1 MEENYLDITEFGPQG
16 LRGLP
21 SLVSN
26 QNYGTDT
33 TGEDNTNKEK
43 SIADLILQSKHPYQQ
58 LGPYFSPTQKT
69 EDIGLEAMSLGY
81 GDSRFD
87 ENATQESDLYNLDE
101 IRAQNQTGI
110 EQLAHGVAKGIGLAA
125 TTFVDN
131 FVGTA
136 AGLANVIDKASSGEI
151 SKDQWFTQGLNAFV
165 DNPVSREL
173 QEINDKMEVWLPNY
187 YTEAE
192 KNNSWW
198 QNMFTANFI
207 GDHFLKNTGFM
218 VGALFSGMA
227 TSGVLSKVMKLEQSR
242 NIFKNMASAAGM
254 NNKNAIE
261 VAAQMAKNGAT
272 GAAVE
277 RALAN
282 SAKELA
288 RKEIALKA
296 IAGLSASWGE
306 SRIEALGGSDEFF
319 NRDKPLLDQYRQQR
333 LDNVDNELLEEHPE
347 LFLRPVTNYEGQ
359 IIGYERLPYQDNE
372 EYKRL
377 YNQKID
383 NITNEYNAALEELN
397 NRRIDFANN
406 SFLVNFGLTYLENLT
421 IFGNAITGGYSTA
434 KRAKNLVD
442 KVAIGQ
448 AAKKGAAAPFKYAA
462 SKEAIRA
469 LKAKNIAKGIWSP
482 IFEGTQEMLQRV
494 EQVTEDIYQGTK
506 FNTFMGQAIDPNG
519 LDSNLSWT
527 KSFSEAFGKVYS
539 DPEEWENFALGFITA
554 LLPMGGYTTVT
565 NEKGEIQYDEL
576 GRQKTK
582 RTILGGEFWDNIYT
596 ANKGINAE
604 AESQANALNQILDNP
619 DKRNLVYSLVMR
631 DAFAQRKDAALEN
644 NDVLAYKNAEFD
656 ELISEAIRFQES
668 GRGEDYKDIINT
680 YMTIETPEQI
690 EDLKKNT
697 VITEGDTEVSLYD
710 GMSDEQ
716 IIQKFANQKKQALEV
731 IDKAQAISDQF
742 DQLYGTETLAIAK
755 PEYISSVLRIDNREQ
770 RIKQLSD
777 EILSYVNGL
786 TSLYNEEEKN
796 ELLDNLRNISDLT
809 SVMSNEESLK
819 VVVDAIDNNEN
830 AKKALNDFIENK
842 YAAVNSERGLLQ
854 VRINRLTKK
863 QEEQGLN
870 KTEQKQL
877 DSLKKRKK
885 KLDDSTAGMKDKLQK
900 LKQKVQDS
908 GGETELN
915 RATFVQKIDD
925 LNTLI
930 QDRESLIS
938 LFGVFSNVDT
948 RSVLEKA
955 LSNDINKA
963 MEFYINRRVDKVYS
977 KVRKNRDLSQL
988 DESLPLNYIRERAVQ
1003 NGDQELVDYIDVRDD
1018 YLNILSKNIKNF
1030 SEEDLVE
1037 VFEAIDDNLRRKEN
1051 GQFISTTKDTMKA
1064 STEGFLLKRLQDLNK
1079 DKEALQQRQK
1089 VLETLLNQD
1098 SKYQK
1103 QYDIIADNLVK
1114 TDQQIQIIESIL
1126 DAKKNSE
1133 KAEEGFSKNVDSE
1146 EDEEENE
1153 NEKEE
1158 PVEGYVLTDENRDF
1172 AKRSRSDVEEELK
1185 GITSLEQIGFNYLIN
1200 AGIKD
1205 KLYEILDIDE
1215 NSELSD
1221 ALESDPDTLKWV
1233 KDQILKLHEQL
1244 ARQLKEEEKE
1254 SSRKGRTSNEEDKDE
1269 GEPEFDSLN
1278 DEDDSSSDD
1287 SSSEDGG
1294 LDNYENE
1301 DNDSDS
1307 EESSTSNL
1315 GFRSEIVGKTPQASQ
1330 SSQAV
1335 QEQPKES
1342 PVITTAT
1349 KIINPQK
1356 EHRTVTNSEGSN
1368 AEIKNRGSEDAWAVG
1383 RKGTKW
1389 DWRKLKSPRRKAE
1402 LREDTWDEFIW
1413 EGKGR
1418 EFIESGDLNRL
1429 QEYWLEHHN
1438 GSKLPIRFVKVKYA
1452 GDFEGEGAEKFK
1464 RMNATYANTLFA
1476 AVEIPDDFK
1485 PSIEIETAQVTPE
1498 TGRDIKVLILGEISY
1513 CQGSKSDNASYWRAL
1528 NDQINKSYN
1537 ELKKSKKDIGYELRM
1552 YTPDVTTNLEYI
1564 FSGRMV
1570 KEIDA
1575 VDGEKAVSYGIHNL
1589 GDILT
1594 REEQRQLDENSKY
1607 TPFEIVVKAGTQELV
1622 FGNIK
1627 VENPK
1632 TRNKQSRIVQLNG
1645 FSSIHRREMGST
1657 KVGNVGTVWLRVM
1670 EADGNIYYKGVKINR
1685 FDENTDDNSPV
1696 AKKIRQIIHDLVEN
1710 KDTTKEDWK
1719 IYLGRLSRF
1728 LYTSA
1733 AKSHKMFLH
1742 LDGADKFFQIGTDEG
1757 PTRKTFLDEEDA
1769 EERIYQAIKNEGYR
1783 FNLVAD
1789 NSSTNAVEN
1798 LSLQDIV
1805 ASNMIS
1811 TDLARVHNVGASFLI
1826 SQYVTEEG
1834 KLGKV
1839 VDSKV
1844 AEELRKGTLVHT
1856 GRKDIYN
1863 AEVASMPIKLDYGDA
1878 KGHYFKGRLDDNG
1891 KYHFYYIENEN
1902 DSIYPI
1908 NEDKEVTDSLT
1919 VKLLTTKLQLDYL
1932 MKNEKLTLEDLAR
1945 DIGEKIGGIKYTYT
1959 YKNKKIV
1966 YTHIYI
1972 PISVSNRTKPVYMD
1986 EKGKVIYPERN
1997 RDEYNAVVALGQRNE
2012 AGKKANEFLNK
2023 AGRNAN
2029 LVLNTFEEAE
2039 DKTITVTVINSAK
2052 KEKAKEGDFSYL
2064 YIGRDDII
2072 ASQEDFNY
2080 SDSDTQFKVKK
2091 LVFEFNAKTGAY
2103 ELSADVYL
2111 SDGTETRKD
2120 SNGEPI
2126 NRNMQLKLNGPSN
2139 LGLVIDKREEWNPSL
2154 IGNPIQEVMSA
2165 PIDEISKKDK
2175 KKTATKKGKTTNSSN
2190 NSILIIPT
2198 TGSSQ
2203 GKEVKGQYSVV
2214 QNEDNSLTVTYNG
2227 DPKARARINGNLVP
2241 DFPNKPKALGINQIT
2256 VLPNGEIQIQSDLSS
2271 NLNQPELQN
2280 QDILRQI
2287 IKEYLPDLS
2296 EYLEQNTKQPTVSVQ
2311 DIAKQMDK
2319 DKPVTEKPS
2328 PSLKRRPTV
2337 KSSTTK
2343 KQDKTVRTR
2352 EQLIESLFQ
2361 KLKGRYDSFSLQDS
2375 PKNVS
2380 LKDVLNSLQL
2390 STLEQLENVS
2400 VEDVEK
2406 IFTDNKYCWYPF

>member
-26 QNYGTDT
+26 QNYGADT
-33 TGEDNTNKEK
+33 TEDNNTNNER
-43 SIADLILQSKHPYQQ
+43 SIADIILQSEHPYQQ

-131 FVGTA
+131 FAGTA
-136 AGLANVIDKASSGEI
+136 AGLANVIDKTSSGEI

-198 QNMFTANFI
+198 QNAFTANFI

-254 NNKNAIE
+254 NDKNAIE
-261 VAAQMAKNGAT
+261 VAAQMARNGAT
-272 GAAVE
+272 GATVE

-347 LFLRPVTNYEGQ
+347 LFLRPIANQNGQ

-372 EYKRL
+372 EYKSL

-442 KVAIGQ
+442 KVAIDQ
-448 AAKKGAAAPFKYAA
+448 AAKEGASAPFKYTA

-539 DPEEWENFALGFITA
+539 NPEEWENFALGFITA

-582 RTILGGEFWDNIYT
+582 RTLLGGEFWDNVYT

-631 DAFAQRKDAALEN
+631 DAFSQRKDAALQN

-656 ELISEAIRFQES
+656 ELVSEAIRFQES
-668 GRGEDYKDIINT
+668 GRGEDYRDLINT

-796 ELLDNLRNISDLT
+796 ELLDNLRSISNLT

-930 QDRESLIS
+930 QDRESLVS

-948 RSVLEKA
+948 RFVLEKA

-963 MEFYINRRVDKVYS
+963 MEFYVNRRIDKVYS

-1003 NGDQELVDYIDVRDD
+1003 NGDQDLVDYIDVRDD

-1037 VFEAIDDNLRRKEN
+1037 VFESINDNLRRKEN
-1051 GQFISTTKDTMKA
+1051 GQFINTTKDTMRA
-1064 STEGFLLKRLQDLNK
+1064 STEGFLLKRLQDLNEEK
-1079 DKEALQQRQK
+1079 DNSSSLP
-1089 VLETLLNQD
+1089 
-1098 SKYQK
+1098 SKIK
-1103 QYDIIADNLVK
+1103 L
-1114 TDQQIQIIESIL
+1114 DQQIQIIEAVL

-1146 EDEEENE
+1146 EGEEEIE
-1153 NEKEE
+1153 NEEEEE
-1158 PVEGYVLTDENRDF
+1158 PVEGFVLTDKNRNF
-1172 AKRSRSDVEEELK
+1172 AKRSRADVEEELN
-1185 GITSLEQIGFNYLIN
+1185 GITSLEQFEQEKNNFILGN
-1200 AGIKD
+1200 GIED
-1205 KLYEILDIDE
+1205 EFYEALNIVEDSSLTESLDPND
-1215 NSELSD
+1215 
-1221 ALESDPDTLKWV
+1221 LKWV

-1254 SSRKGRTSNEEDKDE
+1254 NNRKGRVSNKEEDE
-1269 GEPEFDSLN
+1269 GKPEFDSLN

-1294 LDNYENE
+1294 LDDYENE

-1307 EESSTSNL
+1307 KEPSTSNL
-1315 GFRSEIVGKTPQASQ
+1315 GFRSGVVGKTPQTSQ
-1330 SSQAV
+1330 SSQTV

-1356 EHRTVTNSEGSN
+1356 EHRTITNSEGSN
-1368 AEIKNRGSEDAWAVG
+1368 AEIKNRGNEDAWAVG

-1389 DWRKLKSPRRKAE
+1389 DWEELKNSRRKAE

-1413 EGKGR
+1413 KGKGR
-1418 EFIESGDLNRL
+1418 EFVENGDLNRL
-1429 QEYWLEHHN
+1429 QEYWAEHHN
-1438 GSKLPIRFVKVKYA
+1438 GSKLPIRFVKVEY
-1452 GDFEGEGAEKFK
+1452 GGSFEGEGAEKFK
-1464 RMNATYANTLFA
+1464 KMYGTYSNTLFA
-1476 AVEIPDDFK
+1476 AVEIPNGFK
-1485 PSIEIETAQVTPE
+1485 PSIKIETAQVTPE
-1498 TGRDIKVLILGEISY
+1498 TGSDINVLILGEITY
-1513 CQGSKSDNASYWRAL
+1513 CSGNKGNNIDNWRAL
-1528 NDQINKSYN
+1528 NAQINKSFK
-1537 ELKKSKKDIGYELRM
+1537 ELKERKSKLPKPYELRM
-1552 YTPDVTTNLEYI
+1552 YTPDITTNLEYI

-1575 VDGEKAVSYGIHNL
+1575 VDREKAVSYGIHNL

-1594 REEQRQLDENSKY
+1594 DAEQKQLDQDSKY

-1632 TRNKQSRIVQLNG
+1632 IRNKQSRIVQLNT
-1645 FSSIHRREMGST
+1645 FSSEHRREMGST

-1733 AKSHKMFLH
+1733 AKSNRMFLH
-1742 LDGADKFFQIGTDEG
+1742 LEGEKFFQIGTDEG
-1757 PTRKTFLDEEDA
+1757 PARKIAIPNKDDENYEELA
-1769 EERIYQAIKNEGYR
+1769 EEAENAIYQAIKNEGYR

-1839 VDSKV
+1839 VDSKI
-1844 AEELRKGTLVHT
+1844 AEQLRTRKLIHT

-1863 AEVASMPIKLDYGDA
+1863 AEVITMPIQLDYGGM
-1878 KGHYFKGRLDDNG
+1878 KGYYFKGILDDDK
-1891 KYHFYYIENEN
+1891 KYHFYQLENEN
-1902 DSIYPI
+1902 DPI
-1908 NEDKEVTDSLT
+1908 GKGKEVEDMLT

-1945 DIGEKIGGIKYTYT
+1945 GIGEKIGGIKYTFT
-1959 YKNKKIV
+1959 YKGKKLI

-1972 PISVSNRTKPVYMD
+1972 PISVSNRTRPVYMD
-1986 EKGKVIYPERN
+1986 ENGKVIYPERN

-2052 KEKAKEGDFSYL
+2052 KEKAKEGALSYL
-2064 YIGRDDII
+2064 YIGRDDIPL
-2072 ASQEDFNY
+2072 SQEAFNY
-2080 SDSDTQFKVKK
+2080 LDSDTQFKVKE
-2091 LVFEFNAKTGAY
+2091 LVFKLNAKTGAY

-2120 SNGEPI
+2120 SKGEPI
-2126 NRNMQLKLNGPSN
+2126 IFKKVQLKLNGPSN
-2139 LGLVIDKREEWNPSL
+2139 LGLVIDKREKWNPSL
-2154 IGNPIQEVMSA
+2154 IGNPIQEVISA
-2165 PIDEISKKDK
+2165 PIDELSRKGK
-2175 KKTATKKGKTTNSSN
+2175 KKATTKKGKTTSSN
-2190 NSILIIPT
+2190 NNSVLTIPT

-2203 GKEVKGQYSVV
+2203 GKEVKGQYSVI
-2214 QNEDNSLTVTYNG
+2214 QNEDNSLTVTYEG
-2227 DPKARARINGNLVP
+2227 DPKARIRINGNLVP
-2241 DFPNKPKALGINQIT
+2241 DFANKPKALGINQIT
-2256 VLPNGEIQIQSDLSS
+2256 VLPDGEIQIQSDLSS
-2271 NLNQPELQN
+2271 SLNQPELQN

-2287 IKEYLPDLS
+2287 IKEQLPDLS

-2319 DKPVTEKPS
+2319 DKPVTKKPS
-2328 PSLKRRPTV
+2328 SNLRRRPTV

-2343 KQDKTVRTR
+2343 KQDKTMRTR
-2352 EQLIESLFQ
+2352 EQLIENLFQ

-2400 VEDVEK
+2400 VEDAEK
-2406 IFTDNKYCWYPF
+2406 IFTDNKYCWTPFY